1 MDYLYDDCGVLC
13 RLNPDDE
20 TDIQPCEPHCLNC
33 GSPTLE
39 CDCGDYKA
47 GWFRSYDD
55 VENWEDNWGIIER
68 VEGLREKID
77 SRERTLPQTHTPQT
91 ENR

>member
-1 MDYLYDDCGVLC
+1 MDCFYDDCGVLC

-20 TDIQPCEPHCLNC
+20 TDIQPVEPHCLNC

-47 GWFRSYDD
+47 GWWFDEGGD
-55 VENWEDNWGIIER
+55 CEENWGVPK

-77 SRERTLPQTHTPQT
+77 SRERTHLHTHTPQT